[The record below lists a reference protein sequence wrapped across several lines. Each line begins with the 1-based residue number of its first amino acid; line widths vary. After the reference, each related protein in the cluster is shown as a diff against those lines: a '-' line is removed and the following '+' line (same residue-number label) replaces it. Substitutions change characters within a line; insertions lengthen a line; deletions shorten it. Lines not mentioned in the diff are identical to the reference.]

1 LCARWFS
8 QISPTAA
15 SRASCACNAAG
26 EHQHDNGPRPANE
39 RPQTLASMTSPLSSS
54 GSGQGGVLYWK
65 VPDVRSR
72 EPPASSIIILV
83 ALWLECNYSK
93 DTALESAGPPLVNLV
108 LSVRLTD

>member
-1 LCARWFS
+1 VHVVGSVKFPQPRH
-8 QISPTAA
+8 QGV
-15 SRASCACNAAG
+15 CACNAAG

-54 GSGQGGVLYWK
+54 GAGQGGVLYWK
-65 VPDVRSR
+65 VPDVRPR

-83 ALWLECNYSK
+83 ALWPSVIIQKTLRSSRPAC
-93 DTALESAGPPLVNLV
+93 PPLVNLV